1 MRYYFD
7 TSALMKIYHR
17 EEGTEIILNIYKSD
31 DDIIISELGKI
42 EFISTCYRKY
52 REKEISYE
60 TLKAVIQKFEC
71 DVESRYEILKFSPL
85 IIDEAWSLICSLA
98 EKYSLKTLDSIQFAF
113 FKIYCEADNVFV
125 CSDDKF
131 IKLVEN
137 EGFET
142 LLPSDKRT

>member
-7 TSALMKIYHR
+7 TSALIKIYHR
-17 EEGTEIILNIYKSD
+17 EEGTEIILDIYKNN
-31 DDIIISELGKI
+31 DDIIISEISRI

-60 TLKAVIQKFEC
+60 TLRAVIRKFED
-71 DVESRYEILKFSPL
+71 DVENRYEILKFSPL
-85 IIDEAWSLICSLA
+85 IIDEACSLICSLA

-113 FKIYCEADNVFV
+113 FRIYFETDNVFV

-131 IKLVEN
+131 IKLVAN
-137 EGFET
+137 EGVAT
-142 LLPSDKRT
+142 LSPLNKST